1 MRLPSVA
8 LLAALGTFVPPRSHA
23 QTASMSRQP
32 LAALSPTNKEV
43 KVAMALLAALTTWLG
58 VHAGRR

>member
-1 MRLPSVA
+1 
-8 LLAALGTFVPPRSHA
+8 
-23 QTASMSRQP
+23 MSRQP